1 MSAEEPEVVP
11 LRLRRDK
18 TARLMARFG
27 KLPKWQREIV
37 REDME
42 TAFENRIKFMERING
57 KKTRNS

>member
-1 MSAEEPEVVP
+1 MNEVAP

-27 KLPKWQREIV
+27 KLPKWQQEII

-42 TAFENRIKFMERING
+42 TAFENRIKFMERTNRAKRG
-57 KKTRNS
+57 NS